1 MGALTQRRGFRADA
15 ARGRFRA
22 TGAGRG
28 TTPALP
34 AGECTPHSLFGLAK
48 KRMGRARS
56 KRKKRRAVGGYGRS
70 PASLCPRRG
79 LRVGFGA
86 SGHPLRPFPLAL
98 LWECQGSVSGAWRA
112 GFSSTTSD
120 DRRSVNAGKTDS
132 RDGTGVRRWFGGSGH
147 PLRRLPPA
155 LHWERRGS
163 VSGAWRAGFT
173 STTSVDRRSVH
184 AEEADSR
191 DENSARR

>member
-1 MGALTQRRGFRADA
+1 M
-15 ARGRFRA
+15 
-22 TGAGRG
+22 
-28 TTPALP
+28 P
-34 AGECTPHSLFGLAK
+34 AGNAPPIFFLRHQKENAPCTVEK
-48 KRMGRARS
+48 KKCFAMR
-56 KRKKRRAVGGYGRS
+56 GYGRS

-173 STTSVDRRSVH
+173 STTSVDRQCARGG
-184 AEEADSR
+184 SR
-191 DENSARR
+191 FEGRE